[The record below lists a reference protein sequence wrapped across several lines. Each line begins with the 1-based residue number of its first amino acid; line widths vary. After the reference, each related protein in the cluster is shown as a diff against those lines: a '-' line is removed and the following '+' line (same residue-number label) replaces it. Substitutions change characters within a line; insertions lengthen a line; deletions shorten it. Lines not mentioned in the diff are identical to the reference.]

1 MTTVRSCESLL
12 GTTVD
17 GAAAAIVVAAV
28 GACDVFAVG
37 DATGPGVAGAV
48 CPGRFVCGEGVGG
61 FGPKNFAHSRITP
74 TDSSD
79 ATSIRNSGVNLSFC
93 PGKLTNAPHSGQ
105 RQSGGQES
113 PPHLLRLTCFPISPE
128 PGRIRIFAR
137 AVGSATAAV
146 PPAKLRAPLRS
157 VQSLRTHS
165 ANTSARIGSS
175 PQTESISRL
184 CSIAAQIV
192 PRAQPRSAGFA
203 GARYLEP
210 LLVGL
215 WRALQQSQQI
225 RRQRGKLRARH
236 GALRVYDDVPSCGYL
251 QPVAAHHFAQTPPD
265 TIAHHRAAKR
275 LFDAEPKPAPRLFV
289 GAEKNCEVGTRA
301 ALTGAVDG
309 VKLRLSHQPR
319 LARKRC
325 PSRLRTGR
333 SHGTPRFIRG

>member
-1 MTTVRSCESLL
+1 MF
-12 GTTVD
+12 D
-17 GAAAAIVVAAV
+17 GAAAAIFATAADGCAAAAAGV
-28 GACDVFAVG
+28 EL
-37 DATGPGVAGAV
+37 TGPGVAGAV
-48 CPGRFVCGEGVGG
+48 WTGRLACGNWAGG

-79 ATSIRNSGVNLSFC
+79 ATRIRSSGVNLSFC

-203 GARYLEP
+203 GARYLES

-215 WRALQQSQQI
+215 
-225 RRQRGKLRARH
+225 
-236 GALRVYDDVPSCGYL
+236 
-251 QPVAAHHFAQTPPD
+251 
-265 TIAHHRAAKR
+265 
-275 LFDAEPKPAPRLFV
+275 
-289 GAEKNCEVGTRA
+289 
-301 ALTGAVDG
+301 
-309 VKLRLSHQPR
+309 
-319 LARKRC
+319 
-325 PSRLRTGR
+325 
-333 SHGTPRFIRG
+333 